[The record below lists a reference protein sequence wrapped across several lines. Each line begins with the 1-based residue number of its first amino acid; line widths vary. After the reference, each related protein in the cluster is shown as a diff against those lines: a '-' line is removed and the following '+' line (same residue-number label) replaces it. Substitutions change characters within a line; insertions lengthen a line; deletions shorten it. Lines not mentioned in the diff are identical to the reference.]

1 MIIIFEF
8 STMEGHKY
16 RCNFSGRNLIE
27 AKKELK
33 KKYSDL
39 KIMYVCFKSVDEWEC
54 LIGLS

>member
-16 RCNFSGRNLIE
+16 PCNFLGNNLKE

-33 KKYSDL
+33 KMYPDL
-39 KIMYVCFKSVDEWEC
+39 RIEFVCFRSVDEWEC

>member
-16 RCNFSGRNLIE
+16 PCNFSGRNLIE

-33 KKYSDL
+33 KMYPDL
-39 KIMYVCFKSVDEWEC
+39 RIEFICFRIIEEWEC
-54 LIGLS
+54 LTGLS

>member
-16 RCNFSGRNLIE
+16 PCNFLGRNLKE

-33 KKYSDL
+33 KMYPDL
-39 KIMYVCFKSVDEWEC
+39 RIEFVCFRSVDEWEC

>member
-8 STMEGHKY
+8 STLEGHKY
-16 RCNFSGRNLIE
+16 NCNFSGSNLIE

-39 KIMYVCFKSVDEWEC
+39 KIMYVCFKSVEEWEC
-54 LIGLS
+54 LIGTA

>member
-8 STMEGHKY
+8 STLEGHKY
-16 RCNFSGRNLIE
+16 PCNFLGNNLKE

-33 KKYSDL
+33 KKYPDL

-54 LIGLS
+54 VIGLS